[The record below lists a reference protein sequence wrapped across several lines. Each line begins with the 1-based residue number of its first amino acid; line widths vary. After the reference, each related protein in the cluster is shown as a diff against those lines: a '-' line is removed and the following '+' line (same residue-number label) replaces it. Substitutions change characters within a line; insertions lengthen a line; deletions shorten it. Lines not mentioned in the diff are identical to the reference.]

1 MLVAVDETPV
11 SLSARLLNANAQL
24 QSVTLTYS
32 ALTGKLS
39 GDLSGLASGTY
50 TLELTPRDSAGNVG
64 SVFSQSLSVDQ
75 LAPVLSLGALADNQL
90 SGAEL
95 ANFSQALVLDDVSAS
110 VLVSLR
116 NAAGTEQNTGLLSYA
131 DGVVSGNLS
140 SLADGSYQLSVQAR
154 DPSGN
159 LGEPALQTLV
169 LDTSAPVLGLPAAA
183 VLLPSGFINK
193 ALVERG
199 LVITG
204 SAAGA
209 ENGQLVAIT
218 LSGSGASPALSLSA
232 SVNDGVFS
240 VTLSSVQLATLT
252 EGEHLLSAQVE
263 DRAGNLSQL
272 ATLALKID
280 TLAPSAP
287 GALTL
292 AAASDTGQYSN
303 DNVTRLSQGLQLSG
317 QTVSAD
323 VGA

>member
-1 MLVAVDETPV
+1 VQALSIDKTAPTLTAGEAGVLNTSSLADFSLAVGLSDSAARVSVRLFNAEGELQLSGTGLAYDASAELVRGDLSALAEGQYTLEISATDLAGNLSQTLSRSLTIDKTAPLARATLSDSQLSRAELQSFEMLLAVDETPV

-95 ANFSQALVLDDVSAS
+95 ANFFQALVLDDASAS

-116 NAAGTEQNTGLLSYA
+116 NAAGTEQNAGLLAYA
-131 DGVVSGNLS
+131 DGRVSGDLS

-159 LGEPALQTLV
+159 LGEPAFA
-169 LDTSAPVLGLPAAA
+169 D
-183 VLLPSGFINK
+183 
-193 ALVERG
+193 
-199 LVITG
+199 
-204 SAAGA
+204 
-209 ENGQLVAIT
+209 
-218 LSGSGASPALSLSA
+218 
-232 SVNDGVFS
+232 
-240 VTLSSVQLATLT
+240 
-252 EGEHLLSAQVE
+252 
-263 DRAGNLSQL
+263 
-272 ATLALKID
+272 
-280 TLAPSAP
+280 P
-287 GALTL
+287 GA
-292 AAASDTGQYSN
+292 
-303 DNVTRLSQGLQLSG
+303 
-317 QTVSAD
+317 
-323 VGA
+323 